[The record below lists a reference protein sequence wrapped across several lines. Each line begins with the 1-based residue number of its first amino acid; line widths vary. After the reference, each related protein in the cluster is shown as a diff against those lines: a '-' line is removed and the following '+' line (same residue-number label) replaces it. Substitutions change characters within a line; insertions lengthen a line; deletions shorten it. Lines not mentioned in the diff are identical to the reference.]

1 MESGSLNF
9 QFICYPRKNLFGRG
23 KKARKKMREKCNS
36 LADPLYEPLLEPCE
50 PAFGRAHDFVLHK
63 FGQQI
68 PPIVEQSLS
77 CKHFG
82 VQVDICEDSGHSPK
96 SIRNSTKIK
105 IISNTSQQKENT
117 LLFEKRE

>member
-1 MESGSLNF
+1 MF
-9 QFICYPRKNLFGRG
+9 HI
-23 KKARKKMREKCNS
+23 

-68 PPIVEQSLS
+68 PPIAEQSVS

-82 VQVDICEDSGHSPK
+82 VHVDICDDNGHSPK
-96 SIRNSTKIK
+96 SMSQNLFNFIYIENLMIHVKRIIK
-105 IISNTSQQKENT
+105 
-117 LLFEKRE
+117 F